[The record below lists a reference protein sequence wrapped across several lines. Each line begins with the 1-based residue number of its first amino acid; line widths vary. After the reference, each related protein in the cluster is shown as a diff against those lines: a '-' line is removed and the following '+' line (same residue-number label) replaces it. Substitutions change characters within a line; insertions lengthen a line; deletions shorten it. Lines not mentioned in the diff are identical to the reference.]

1 MKPPSRLIAQA
12 VPLASYVGKA
22 GLGALLLTVC
32 QWLSFVLSVQLHAD
46 TVGTASFVIA
56 LFVGHWL
63 WCVLLGGPALLMRW
77 AAIRLHVDGSLVIRI
92 FTAASLSAIGFR
104 ILEVWSAQFFLD
116 EFPDR
121 VAWAMGAARTAII
134 AVVVLAVE
142 VAWRWLTP
150 RVTRLVPLL
159 RVVFWCL
166 TIGVC
171 YWFGSAGLAAIHLTP
186 FIVPV
191 ALAAVCSSWW
201 FLEGSPAVRPS
212 VLRAVGL
219 VSCLLAL
226 LAPFTAFR
234 NGFARSVTFA
244 HCPVLSA
251 LISPLRDLA
260 DFDDDGSA
268 PTWLGGDDCAE
279 FDAKRGPLELEV
291 SADGIDQ
298 DCRGGDPPVP
308 ALDPAR
314 VTRDELLAQFG
325 QCPALPPNT
334 SLLLLTVD
342 ALRADVINPSL
353 APSLVQFA
361 ADSMEFTR
369 AYSPSTTT
377 RRALASVFGGRL
389 VSDFKSSNVFR
400 DDQLN
405 MGVSWSEVFARAGYY
420 TAGFNFLYTVD
431 PVRKAFH
438 QFNRK
443 PPDDLQLE
451 GSKYQIASATLTNAI
466 LDLFQKGI
474 KAPFL
479 IWAHYPDLHAP
490 YHDSTQGVPPEIRGY
505 ERELAYTD
513 LHLGRLLH
521 TLGAGGVL
529 DKAVV
534 VISADHGE
542 ELGQRGIEGHGPFAY
557 ESVLHVPLL
566 IRIPGCA
573 PRRFDHPV
581 SNVDLFENLAV
592 VLGVRPTARSMAAG
606 GPLARG
612 VISEVLH
619 APYAFL
625 RVVMDGELKMIVD
638 MRNGGR
644 LLFDLRDDPMESRDL
659 YRSRPDLA
667 QRLEQRYQQ
676 WLDRPGAR

>member
-1 MKPPSRLIAQA
+1 VKPTSRWIAQA
-12 VPLASYVGKA
+12 APVANYLGKA
-22 GLGALLLTVC
+22 GLGALLLAVC
-32 QWLSFVLSVQLHAD
+32 QWLSFVLSIQLRAD
-46 TVGTASFVIA
+46 AISALSFWLA
-56 LFVGHWL
+56 LFTGHWF
-63 WCVLLGGPALLMRW
+63 WCVVLGGPALM
-77 AAIRLHVDGSLVIRI
+77 IRKVAERLRVDGPLVIRVCI
-92 FTAASLSAIGFR
+92 AAILSAIGFR
-104 ILEVWSAQFFLD
+104 LLEVWSAKFYLD

-121 VAWAMGAARTAII
+121 VAWAMGAARVVIV
-134 AVVVLAVE
+134 AVLVLGVE
-142 VAWRWLTP
+142 VTWRWLTP
-150 RVTRLVPLL
+150 RVARLVPLL
-159 RVVFWCL
+159 RLVFWCSV
-166 TIGVC
+166 IGIC
-171 YWFGSAGLAAIHLTP
+171 YWFSAAGLAAIHLTP

-191 ALAAVCSSWW
+191 ALIAVCVSWW
-201 FLEGSPAVRPS
+201 LVEGSAVVRPV
-212 VLRAVGL
+212 VLRAIGL
-219 VSCLLAL
+219 ISLLLAL
-226 LAPFTAFR
+226 LAPFTVFR
-234 NGFARSVTFA
+234 NTFARSVAFA
-244 HCPVLSA
+244 HCPLLSS
-251 LISPLRDLA
+251 LIAPLRDLA

-268 PTWLGGDDCAE
+268 PRWLGGDDCAE

-291 SADGIDQ
+291 PADGIDQ

-308 ALDPAR
+308 APDPAR

-325 QCPALPPNT
+325 QCPAPPPNT

-342 ALRADVINPSL
+342 ALRADVISPGL

-361 ADSMEFTR
+361 AGSLDFTR

-377 RRALASVFGGRL
+377 RRALASVFGGKL
-389 VSDFKSSNVFR
+389 VSDLKSSNVFR

-420 TAGFNFLYTVD
+420 TAGYNLLYTVE

-513 LHLGRLLH
+513 LHLGRLLR

-542 ELGQRGIEGHGPFAY
+542 ELGQRGIEGHGPFAF

-566 IRIPGCA
+566 IRIPGCT
-573 PRRFDHPV
+573 PRRFEHPV

-592 VLGVRPTARSMAAG
+592 VLGIKPTARSLAAS

-612 VISEVLH
+612 VVSEVLH

-625 RVVMDGELKMIVD
+625 RVVMDGEIKMIVD
-638 MRNGGR
+638 VRNGGR
-644 LLFDLRDDPMESRDL
+644 LLFDLHDDPMESRDL